1 MSKNFTRTE
10 NNARQYEH
18 CGNQAVEFF
27 SKAGSLRTNN
37 KRDSNTALGLFKPIW
52 QAGAYELAMR
62 LMFWVRDPRGGAGN
76 RSGYREILSWLAK
89 EAPEWVKANLE
100 YLPEYGR
107 WDDVRSVFG
116 TEVEADAADAWAS
129 KISAKDFLASK
140 WAKRT
145 DKPILRSLR
154 KMKKVRDIGEYR
166 KMLADI
172 RKSVVERA
180 MCSKNWSEVEYPK
193 LPSKAMSLYTNAFQ
207 KHDATRFEA
216 YKEALVSKDPKKKAK
231 INASVLFPHDCVRT
245 VEHGQEEIGNAQFE
259 ALPNFMEGN
268 NLRIMSVVDSS
279 GSMCSWYGL
288 RGGTAPQN
296 VNPIDISRALGLY
309 CSDRLGKGNPFYR
322 KYLQFSSESRLTDWE
337 GMKFSDAVRNNH
349 LFDGSIGSTNI
360 ELALDTILKYAKM
373 FNATDEQIPN
383 CLLIISDMQFNEST
397 YGGTSNT
404 VVENA
409 LDRWEKAGY
418 SRPKVVYWNLCG
430 MVGSPARFKSKD
442 IGLVSGYSPSI
453 LSSILGGK
461 DFTPLAIMEKAIE
474 KYKVNIPE

>member
-10 NNARQYEH
+10 NNAVQYEH

-76 RSGYREILSWLAK
+76 RSGYREILNWLAK

-107 WDDVRSVFG
+107 WDDVRSVFE
-116 TEVEADAADAWAS
+116 TDVEDDAAQMWAS
-129 KISAKDFLASK
+129 KISEKDFLASK
-140 WAKRT
+140 WANRKDT
-145 DKPILRSLR
+145 PILRALR
-154 KMKKVRDIGEYR
+154 KMKKVKDIGEYR
-166 KMLADI
+166 KMLANI
-172 RKSVVERA
+172 RKSVVERV
-180 MCSKNWSEVEYPK
+180 MCSQNWNEIDYQK

-207 KHDATRFEA
+207 KHDTERFEF
-216 YKEALVSKDPKKKAK
+216 YKKALVSKDPAKKAK
-231 INASVLFPHDCVRT
+231 INASVLFPHDCLRT
-245 VEHGQEEIGNAQFE
+245 VEHGQKEIGDAQFE

-268 NLRIMSVVDSS
+268 KLRIMSIVDSS
-279 GSMCSWYGL
+279 ASMTNWGWGS
-288 RGGTAPQN
+288 N
-296 VNPIDISRALGLY
+296 VNRHENVTPIDISRALSLY
-309 CSDRLGKGNPFYR
+309 CSDRLGEGNPFYR
-322 KYLQFSSESRLTDWE
+322 KYMQFSSESRLTDWT
-337 GMKFSDAVRNNH
+337 GKKFSDAVRDNH
-349 LFDGSIGSTNI
+349 LFDGSIASTNI

-383 CLLIISDMQFNEST
+383 CLLIISDMQFDRGT
-397 YGGTSNT
+397 CGGSSNT

-430 MVGSPARFKSKD
+430 MEGSPERFKSKD